1 MATPIMTNVQI
12 YTTANCAF
20 CLAAKT
26 LLKQRGFDYEEI
38 RVDTD
43 PRRLDEMVA
52 RTQRRSVPQVVIGE
66 RVIGGYEELAEAVR
80 SGQLAA
86 TTGGTS

>member
-1 MATPIMTNVQI
+1 MSNVQI

-20 CLAAKT
+20 CVAAKM
-26 LLKQRGFDYEEI
+26 LLKQKGLDYEEI

-43 PRRLDEMVA
+43 PQRREEMVA

-66 RVIGGYEELAEAVR
+66 RVIGGYEELAAAAR
-80 SGQLAA
+80 SGQLDGAGGGAA
-86 TTGGTS
+86 

>member
-1 MATPIMTNVQI
+1 MSNVQI
-12 YTTANCAF
+12 YTTPNCAF

-43 PRRLDEMVA
+43 PQRLAEMVA

-80 SGQLAA
+80 SGQLSAA
-86 TTGGTS
+86 TGGTP

>member
-1 MATPIMTNVQI
+1 MSNVQI

-26 LLKQRGFDYEEI
+26 LLKQNGLDYEEI

-43 PRRLDEMVA
+43 PQRQAEMVA
-52 RTQRRSVPQVVIGE
+52 RTQRRSVPQVVVGD
-66 RVIGGYEELAEAVR
+66 RLIGGYEELAAAAR

-86 TTGGTS
+86 AAGGVA

>member
-1 MATPIMTNVQI
+1 MTNVQI

-26 LLKQRGFDYEEI
+26 LLKQNGLDYEEI

-43 PRRLDEMVA
+43 PRRQEEMVA
-52 RTQRRSVPQVVIGE
+52 RTQRRSVPQVVVGD
-66 RVIGGYEELAEAVR
+66 RLIGGYEELAAAAR
-80 SGQLAA
+80 SGQLVAA
-86 TTGGTS
+86 AGDAA

>member
-1 MATPIMTNVQI
+1 MSNVQI

-26 LLKQRGFDYEEI
+26 LLKQNGLDYEEI

-43 PRRLDEMVA
+43 PQRLDEMIA
-52 RTQRRSVPQVVIGE
+52 RTQRRSVPQVVVGD
-66 RVIGGYEELAEAVR
+66 RLLGGYEELAAAAR
-80 SGQLAA
+80 SGQLKGAA
-86 TTGGTS
+86 GGAA